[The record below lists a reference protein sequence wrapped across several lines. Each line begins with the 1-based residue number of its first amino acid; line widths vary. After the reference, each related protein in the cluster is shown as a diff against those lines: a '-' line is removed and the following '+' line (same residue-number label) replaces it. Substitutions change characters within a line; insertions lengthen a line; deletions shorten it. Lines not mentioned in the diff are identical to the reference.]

1 MQVQRGGLGGRPET
15 LQLDDSDL
23 VWDSDRGFFYASY
36 DPANLN
42 TIEALRGGRTV
53 KGPVDEDEHFMAWM
67 RPYSGPSARC
77 SRLLCPE
84 EPSCCTPLSGL

>member
-1 MQVQRGGLGGRPET
+1 MQRGGLGGRPET

-67 RPYSGPSARC
+67 RPYSGPSARAAHAC
-77 SRLLCPE
+77 LAPQNSAAA
-84 EPSCCTPLSGL
+84 PLSGL